1 MVAVPGRLIAGG
13 GVAGSGVLGGAQTPT
28 LSAFDARTGALL
40 DWTVAASWTEG
51 TVAKLAA
58 DRSTLYVQV
67 FHKWP
72 TGPSCHA
79 FDLETGEER
88 WQTTGLAHRWARL
101 LAVHNGHLYLGPEES
116 AKGDPRILV
125 LDAATGSLVGHVDV
139 DGSVETGA
147 VRGTGSDARL
157 VITGDFSTVA
167 GVARDSIAELRLA
180 DGTVTD
186 FQPAVRR
193 NGYGHWAA
201 GPRGVLVASEYL
213 HRRQATPARFL
224 AALDL
229 VTGTPVSWPVNV
241 DGNVS
246 YLRYTPDGTLWMVG
260 RFTDVNGEQRPG
272 TAAVDAATGDLR
284 AWAPRFNDSVANLT
298 YDAKR
303 HRLYACGRFTRV
315 GRQPRQYV
323 AAFDATTGR
332 LLPWQVQ
339 PDNAVMD
346 VAVDGDRV
354 WLGGTFTR
362 LGEQRCRRL
371 VAVDA
376 DTGAALDTAASASD
390 AVRRLCLAGP
400 WLVAGGDFLRLS
412 DAPRACL
419 GAIDRVSGEA
429 VPWDPALVAEQD
441 RLPVVYAVRAWND
454 TVWAV
459 GDFESTGGHPR
470 PGLAAFAVPSGAL
483 IEGRRR
489 PN

>member
-1 MVAVPGRLIAGG
+1 MDICTSGR
-13 GVAGSGVLGGAQTPT
+13 GSRP
-28 LSAFDARTGALL
+28 
-40 DWTVAASWTEG
+40 
-51 TVAKLAA
+51 
-58 DRSTLYVQV
+58 
-67 FHKWP
+67 
-72 TGPSCHA
+72 
-79 FDLETGEER
+79 
-88 WQTTGLAHRWARL
+88 
-101 LAVHNGHLYLGPEES
+101 
-116 AKGDPRILV
+116 KGDPRILV

-400 WLVAGGDFLRLS
+400 WLVAGGDFLLLG